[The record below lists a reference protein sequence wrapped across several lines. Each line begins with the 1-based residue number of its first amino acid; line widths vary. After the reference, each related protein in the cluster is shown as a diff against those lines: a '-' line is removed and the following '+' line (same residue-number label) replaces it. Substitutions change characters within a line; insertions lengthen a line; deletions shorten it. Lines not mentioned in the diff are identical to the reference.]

1 MLSQSAQRIERI
13 GRALLIQ
20 ADCRDILPLLP
31 KVDAVVDKCD
41 AVVFNETHEKPA
53 KSKHRAP
60 AQGDGLVAIAQGGD
74 CDPVCD
80 GRSIAGA
87 DGGALRGDSGGLSE
101 GIGAARDSAEV
112 SRSGWI
118 GERTVQGRSA
128 IDGVSVDDRE
138 GPLQPLWRDGATCDP
153 SSGRSAHQQHSG
165 QSGSP
170 LFTLPQQP
178 PQAGMVG
185 GSQGFHLVT
194 DPPYGI
200 RIASNGRVGG
210 STGRKGT
217 WVKEY
222 EPTTWDNSTA
232 DEAIALALSLADR
245 AIIFGGNYYPLP
257 PARCWLVWDKETTG
271 NFADCELAWTNLDK
285 TVRRIRHLW
294 NGLARAGN
302 EPRGD
307 HPSQK
312 PLNVMKWCIGH
323 LPGDTQT
330 ILDPFMG
337 SGTTGVAAVQ
347 MGRDFIGIERE
358 PRYFDI
364 ACKRIEQAQRQG
376 DLFIEGA
383 AA

>member
-1 MLSQSAQRIERI
+1 
-13 GRALLIQ
+13 
-20 ADCRDILPLLP
+20 
-31 KVDAVVDKCD
+31 
-41 AVVFNETHEKPA
+41 
-53 KSKHRAP
+53 
-60 AQGDGLVAIAQGGD
+60 
-74 CDPVCD
+74 
-80 GRSIAGA
+80 
-87 DGGALRGDSGGLSE
+87 
-101 GIGAARDSAEV
+101 
-112 SRSGWI
+112 
-118 GERTVQGRSA
+118 
-128 IDGVSVDDRE
+128 
-138 GPLQPLWRDGATCDP
+138 
-153 SSGRSAHQQHSG
+153 
-165 QSGSP
+165 
-170 LFTLPQQP
+170 
-178 PQAGMVG
+178 MVG

-200 RIASNGRVGG
+200 RIAANGRVGG
-210 STGRKGT
+210 GTGGKGT

-232 DEAIALALSLADR
+232 DDAIALALRLADR

-323 LPGDTQT
+323 LPEPNRT

-337 SGTTGVAAVQ
+337 SGTTGVAAVKL
-347 MGRDFIGIERE
+347 GRKFIGIEIE
-358 PRYFDI
+358 PKYFDI
-364 ACKRIEQAQRQG
+364 AVRRIEAALRQP
-376 DLFIEGA
+376 DMFIERPA
-383 AA
+383 LPKQEVLI